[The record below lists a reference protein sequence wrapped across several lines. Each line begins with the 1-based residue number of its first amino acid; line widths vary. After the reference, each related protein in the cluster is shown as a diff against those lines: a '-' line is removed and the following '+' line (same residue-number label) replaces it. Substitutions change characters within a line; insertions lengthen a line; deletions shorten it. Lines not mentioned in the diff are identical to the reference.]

1 MDGRTEDSPL
11 LVVKQEEEEDEPV
24 VVVVVTTIELS
35 PDRWRVLGA
44 FSLLTCMNSWMWIT
58 WSPIAPALTS
68 YWNVPSSSYVNE
80 LSTVYMYVYIP
91 LSFPALYGLH
101 HYRFRIGVTV
111 GAILNFLGSILRYVG
126 LQHFG
131 WVYTGTVLC
140 AIAQT
145 LTLAIPPLLSGLW
158 FGSHERGLATSLG
171 VLANQLGTALGL
183 GCTIFIHLTFP
194 TTGILREDYLKHY
207 IGLQMILS
215 GLSLI
220 LVLVWIPSD
229 KPPSPPSE
237 AAATATTPSYLA
249 SIQVYFASFTGLFLF
264 IIYGLVVGIFYAIA
278 TFLTEWVVPPLQE
291 EEAGYLGLGFVLVGL
306 GGSFVA
312 GELLDRT
319 SYWKTISLVFLIG
332 SSMGMVLFG
341 HWFENKEEEW
351 KNHCLYGITGVLGF
365 FLTGFMSIG
374 FEYGTAI
381 SYPADEAA
389 IAGILNVAAQIGGW
403 ILIDWHTLP
412 NQMFVLLFL
421 STLIFYFGITAK
433 SQRPV

>member
-1 MDGRTEDSPL
+1 MREKTEDCPL
-11 LVVKQEEEEDEPV
+11 IVKKGGNDEDEAV
-24 VVVVVTTIELS
+24 VIELS
-35 PDRWRVLGA
+35 PDRWKVLCA

-58 WSPIAPALTS
+58 WSPIAPALIS
-68 YWNVPSSSYVNE
+68 YWNVPSSSYVDG

-111 GAILNFLGSILRYVG
+111 GAVLNFVGSILRYAG

-140 AIAQT
+140 ATAQT

-183 GCTIFIHLTFP
+183 GCTIFIHLTSP
-194 TTGILREDYLKHY
+194 TTGILKEDYLKHY

-215 GLSLI
+215 GVSLI

-237 AAATATTPSYLA
+237 AAATAATPTYLA

-278 TFLTEWVVPPLQE
+278 TFLTQWVVPPLRE
-291 EEAGYLGLGFVLVGL
+291 EEAGYLGLGLVLVGL

-319 SYWKTISLVFLIG
+319 TTSHWKTISLVFLMG
-332 SSMGMVLFG
+332 STTGMFLFG
-341 HWFENKEEEW
+341 HWFDNKEEEW
-351 KNHCLYGITGVLGF
+351 SRCNYCLYAITGALGF

-403 ILIDWHTLP
+403 ILIDWHTSP
-412 NQMFVLLFL
+412 NQMFVLSFL
-421 STLIFYFGITAK
+421 STLVFYFGVTAK